1 MQINTDYVTRVTAVV
16 PDGQAITFINLALIA
31 ASERYRVLPSEII
44 GPFKHRDAVRARH
57 ALAEV
62 LRRHIG
68 QTYTQNIGV
77 VRLYVERDGRPE
89 RPVSHPSLAWIFR
102 CEQSTFGRP
111 TKTPPS
117 EQDITDLD
125 DIVTSAWERVR
136 ESGLSLLIG

>member
-1 MQINTDYVTRVTAVV
+1 
-16 PDGQAITFINLALIA
+16 
-31 ASERYRVLPSEII
+31 
-44 GPFKHRDAVRARH
+44 VRARH

-117 EQDITDLD
+117 EQDIIDLD